1 MALFFLSPSLTHKSP
16 GYFNGK
22 DRLKLTNEKQ
32 TITTLCENIFDFA
45 VKLLAYVRFVVSLE
59 FEKFTCI
66 HFTVIY
72 QSTVTRMR
80 TLRDGRALRT

>member
-1 MALFFLSPSLTHKSP
+1 MVLFFLSPSLTHKSP

-22 DRLKLTNEKQ
+22 DRLKLTNKKQ
-32 TITTLCENIFDFA
+32 TITTLCENILDSA
-45 VKLLAYVRFVVSLE
+45 VKPLAYVRFVVSLE